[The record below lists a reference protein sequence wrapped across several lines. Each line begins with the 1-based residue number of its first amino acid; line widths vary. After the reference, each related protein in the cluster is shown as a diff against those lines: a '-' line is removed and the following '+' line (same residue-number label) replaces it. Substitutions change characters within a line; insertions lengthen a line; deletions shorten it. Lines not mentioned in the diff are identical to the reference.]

1 MKKETPGQSS
11 AHHPIG
17 RPLDRVRVRHGHREQ
32 IVLAQSIV
40 HVHVERARVRVARR
54 EDEVNG
60 ADRRKGARGRVGN
73 GALHIVERVDRV
85 DGRQQIE
92 RVQLVRHGLDNS
104 DDALRGEARV
114 RALGGHT
121 LRNEKAGGVS
131 EKEGSMGVRNN
142 ETDSHANADFKGGP
156 ERLTKEAQR

>member
-1 MKKETPGQSS
+1 MQMKAQRRIQSRAKGAQKRAPVNKQRKTGTKLRS
-11 AHHPIG
+11 HHPVG
-17 RPLDRVRVRHGHREQ
+17 RPLDRVGVRHGHREQ

-40 HVHVERARVRVARR
+40 HVHVERARVRIARR

-73 GALHIVERVDRV
+73 GQLHIVERVDRV
-85 DGRQQIE
+85 HGGHQIE
-92 RVQLVRHGLDNS
+92 RVQLVRHGLDNG

-121 LRNEKAGGVS
+121 L
-131 EKEGSMGVRNN
+131 
-142 ETDSHANADFKGGP
+142 
-156 ERLTKEAQR
+156 